1 MPGLRRLSIRWR
13 ITIGSVLIAAILLSG
28 AVLVFRL
35 QVATIITGT
44 TKTLLMHDADPY
56 RVQIQSTPDEAIDT
70 PSRGQIVAVVDPSS
84 SVKES
89 NLPHSLRQKLDR
101 LLALPSGSP
110 HTVTGGDDRYRVL
123 KQTVPTTGGDWFVVT
138 ARNEESGELL
148 LSRLTGAM
156 IVGAIILVL
165 AFGIASWLLT
175 GASLRPV
182 TRMRRQAAALV
193 ARGSTEPLP
202 LGPASDELS
211 ALATTLNEFIAEVQR
226 SVSRERLAVEGER
239 NAVDRERQ
247 LVSDASHELRTPL
260 AILRTQLELAHL
272 SSGDASALEAQIVMA
287 ERSVA
292 RLSSIATG
300 LLELSQLE
308 QASAPA
314 RHSPFGELEVE
325 LVAAIDRAR
334 LLAAAKAVTVD
345 YEVEGAH
352 PSHSYAIDAVGFGR
366 LLGNLTSNAIRAVSD
381 DGRVT
386 VSLRQDDAQ
395 VLLTVADSGPG
406 MPASFLPIAFD
417 RFTRPDDS
425 RASHDG
431 GSGLGLAIVHAA
443 VSAAGGTVA
452 LENTD
457 GGFVVRVVLPA
468 VR

>member
-1 MPGLRRLSIRWR
+1 MLGLRRLSIRWR
-13 ITIGSVLIAAILLSG
+13 ITIGSVLIAAILLAG
-28 AVLVFRL
+28 AVVVFRV

-70 PSRGQIVAVVDPSS
+70 PSRGQIVAVVDPAGT
-84 SVKES
+84 VQES
-89 NLPHSLRQKLDR
+89 NLPRSLRQKLGQI
-101 LLALPSGSP
+101 LALPTGSP
-110 HTVTGGDDRYRVL
+110 RTVAGGDDSYRVL
-123 KQTVPTTGGDWFVVT
+123 KQTVPTTAGDWYVVT
-138 ARNEESGELL
+138 ARNEESGALL
-148 LSRLTGAM
+148 LSRLTSAM

-165 AFGIASWLLT
+165 AFGVASWLLT

-202 LGPASDELS
+202 LGPASDEIS
-211 ALATTLNEFIAEVQR
+211 ALATTLNEFIGEVQR
-226 SVSRERLAVEGER
+226 SVSRERQAVEGER

-272 SSGDASALEAQIVMA
+272 SSGDASALEEQIGMA

-308 QASAPA
+308 QASSPA
-314 RHSPFGELEVE
+314 RHSSWGELEVE
-325 LVAAIDRAR
+325 LVAAVDRAR

-345 YEVEGAH
+345 YEVEGGH
-352 PSHSYAIDAVGFGR
+352 PQLSYGIDPVGFGR
-366 LLGNLTSNAIRAVSD
+366 LLGNVTSNAIRAVSD

-386 VSLRQDDAQ
+386 VSLRQDAAQ
-395 VLLTVADSGPG
+395 LVLTVSDSGPG
-406 MPASFLPIAFD
+406 MPAAFLPIAFD

-431 GSGLGLAIVHAA
+431 GSGLGLAIVHAT
-443 VSAAGGTVA
+443 VTAAGGTVA

-457 GGFVVRVVLPA
+457 GGFVVTVVLP
-468 VR
+468 VVG